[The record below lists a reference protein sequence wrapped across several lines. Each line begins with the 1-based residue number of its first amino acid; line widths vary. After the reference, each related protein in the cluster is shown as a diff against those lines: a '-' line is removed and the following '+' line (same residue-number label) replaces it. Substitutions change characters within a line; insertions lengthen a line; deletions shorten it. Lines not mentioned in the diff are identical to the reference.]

1 MSYTIKYQQ
10 AVGGS
15 GGQHWT
21 ASLFEAKLHAS
32 EVVNSG
38 SAQRAEVTDSTGK
51 VVYRFPEASD

>member
-21 ASLFEAKLHAS
+21 TSLLEAKLHAR
-32 EVVNSG
+32 EVVDSG
-38 SAQRAEVTDSTGK
+38 SAQRAEVTDSTGR
-51 VVYRFPEASD
+51 VVYRFPEPND